1 MPAVRGHDDC
11 FSRARKHLLKAIHIL
26 GWATGALF
34 FFYAWVLRVTPSVMI
49 DEMMRDLAISGAL
62 LGNLSAFYF
71 YGYAGLQLPVGIMID
86 RFGARRL
93 MTIAG
98 LACSA
103 GCVVFAMSQSFWGVS
118 AGRFL
123 IGAAAAFS
131 FVGAMSVAGLWL
143 PTRLFALFTGLAMMM
158 GMAGGVAGQA
168 PLRLLVDAA
177 GWRQASLYLASGGI
191 VISIAAFAF
200 VRDRSLAERKSG
212 RVIEGLGRVMRNP
225 QTWLISIA
233 GLGTTAPLLGFA
245 GLWGVPFFSAAHGL
259 DRTTAASVTSM
270 MFVGWGI
277 GAPLAGFISDRI
289 GRRRLPLVVG
299 LSLCTLSLAALV
311 HLPVLTV
318 PAMMALAFVCGLGGA
333 SQIAGFAAT
342 REHNPVAYSGTAL
355 GLVNGMT
362 TGAGALYQPLIGW
375 ALDLAWNGRLVDGAR
390 SYDAAAYR
398 MGLSVLIAGSSIGL
412 ICALLM
418 RETYCRQQPE
428 AGQAPAVSPK

>member
-1 MPAVRGHDDC
+1 MLPLRAV
-11 FSRARKHLLKAIHIL
+11 HLL
-26 GWATGALF
+26 GWATGAVF
-34 FFYAWVLRVTPSVMI
+34 FFYAWILRVTPSVMI
-49 DEMMRDLAISGAL
+49 DEMIRDLAISGAL

-103 GCVVFAMSQSFWGVS
+103 GCVVFALSGSFWGVS

-123 IGAAAAFS
+123 IGASAAFS

-143 PTRLFALFTGLAMMM
+143 PSRYFALFTGLAMMM

-168 PLRLLVDAA
+168 PLRLLVDAV

-191 VISIAAFAF
+191 LVSIAAWSF
-200 VRDRSLAERKSG
+200 VRDRSLVERTSG
-212 RVIEGLGRVMRNP
+212 RMLDGLGRVMRNP

-277 GAPLAGFISDRI
+277 GAPIMGWISDRI
-289 GRRRLPLVVG
+289 GRRRVPLVAG
-299 LSLCTLSLAALV
+299 LSLCLLSLVALV
-311 HLPVLTV
+311 HLPVLSV
-318 PAMMALAFVCGLGGA
+318 PAMMALAFACGLGGA

-342 REHNPVAYSGTAL
+342 REHNPIAYSGTAL

-362 TGAGALYQPLIGW
+362 TAAGALYQPLVGW
-375 ALDLAWNGRLVDGAR
+375 ALDLGWDGRLVNGVR
-390 SYDAAAYR
+390 SYDPATYR
-398 MGLSVLIAGSSIGL
+398 MGLSVLIAGSAIGL
-412 ICALLM
+412 VCALLIK
-418 RETYCRQQPE
+418 ETYCRQQPDP
-428 AGQAPAVSPK
+428 AAAPNAAPPR